1 MEKIKSFSE
10 FLAEAQIPLSNPE
23 AAGDLLTDI
32 LAKNRNAQEEPSGS
46 NKGPQ
51 VNKYLG
57 SVGLREGLPWCM
69 AFVYY
74 VFDEFSKK
82 LGSANPLPK
91 TGGVK
96 YHWDKAP
103 ADLKIT
109 ADQVR
114 RDIKLLRPGQIFM
127 MSRAGGK
134 GLGHTGI
141 VINVDPAK
149 KTFTTIEGNTS
160 DQKSGEGDRVGV
172 NVRKITDKN
181 IFGFIDYFKTTRT
194 PAFEDDLIKSA
205 GGIGGQLGSI
215 PNTPVPDS
223 SSLPSDSVV
232 GFSSEPA
239 KGFASSIISGITSAL
254 RGKDINLSN
263 DELAKVL
270 SDLK

>member
-1 MEKIKSFSE
+1 MEKLKSFSE

-23 AAGDLLTDI
+23 AAGDALTDI
-32 LAKNRNAQEEPSGS
+32 LAKNRNVQEEPSGS
-46 NKGPQ
+46 NKG
-51 VNKYLG
+51 VEIKKYLA
-57 SVGLREGLPWCM
+57 SVGLKEGLPWCM

-82 LGSANPLPK
+82 LGATNPLPK

-96 YHWDKAP
+96 DHWDKAP

-109 ADQVR
+109 VDQVR
-114 RDIKLLRPGQIFM
+114 KDINLLRPGQIFM

-141 VINVDPAK
+141 VISVDPAK

-181 IFGFIDYFKTTRT
+181 IFGFIDYFKTSRT

-205 GGIGGQLGSI
+205 GGIGGRLGSI

-232 GFSSEPA
+232 GFSAEPA
-239 KGFASSIISGITSAL
+239 RGFVSSILSGIAKAVS
-254 RGKDINLSN
+254 GKDLNLSN
-263 DELAKVL
+263 EELAKVL
-270 SDLK
+270 TNLR